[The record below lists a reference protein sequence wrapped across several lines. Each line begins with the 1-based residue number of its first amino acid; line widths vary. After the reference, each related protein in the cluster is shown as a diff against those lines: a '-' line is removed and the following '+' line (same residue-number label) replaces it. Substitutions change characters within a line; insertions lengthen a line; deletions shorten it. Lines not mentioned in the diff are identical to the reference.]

1 MEIRNMSLSNLK
13 QSPRVLEEADQLTE
27 EQIAE
32 FKEAFSLFDKDGDG
46 TITTKELGTVMRS
59 LGQNPTEA
67 ELQDMI
73 NEVDADGNGTI
84 DFPEFLTMMARKMK
98 DTDSEEEIREAFR
111 VFDKD
116 GNGYISAAE
125 LRHVMTNLGE
135 KLTDEEVDEM
145 IREADIDG
153 DGQVNYEG
161 LITITAVSCEAW
173 LGYSRKKCTLTEV
186 VGGETLLSKDILS
199 GVTCESFEASS
210 FYHQNYP
217 IPGSY
222 HIRDFIEETGLNPI
236 PRTYGFKGPER
247 NTLMSTVRRG
257 DVLLPGAYNFTD
269 STNEALRH
277 QATYSFKSCPR
288 PDIHTLGLRDKDI
301 NLSPG
306 HYDVTEKP
314 VPKSPCK
321 HMMFRSAVQ
330 RVSFLPG
337 TPGPGVYEPTWHKGQ
352 RLRTDVKVD
361 WAHDLLFRNI
371 P

>member
-1 MEIRNMSLSNLK
+1 MLSPAEF
-13 QSPRVLEEADQLTE
+13 QGFSSSPRQTHL
-27 EQIAE
+27 
-32 FKEAFSLFDKDGDG
+32 
-46 TITTKELGTVMRS
+46 
-59 LGQNPTEA
+59 P
-67 ELQDMI
+67 
-73 NEVDADGNGTI
+73 
-84 DFPEFLTMMARKMK
+84 
-98 DTDSEEEIREAFR
+98 
-111 VFDKD
+111 
-116 GNGYISAAE
+116 
-125 LRHVMTNLGE
+125 
-135 KLTDEEVDEM
+135 
-145 IREADIDG
+145 
-153 DGQVNYEG
+153 
-161 LITITAVSCEAW
+161 
-173 LGYSRKKCTLTEV
+173 
-186 VGGETLLSKDILS
+186 
-199 GVTCESFEASS
+199 
-210 FYHQNYP
+210 NYP

-330 RVSFLPG
+330 RVSFLPCC
-337 TPGPGVYEPTWHKGQ
+337 TS
-352 RLRTDVKVD
+352 RTMASVACWLVIRAVLAAV
-361 WAHDLLFRNI
+361 WC
-371 P
+371 